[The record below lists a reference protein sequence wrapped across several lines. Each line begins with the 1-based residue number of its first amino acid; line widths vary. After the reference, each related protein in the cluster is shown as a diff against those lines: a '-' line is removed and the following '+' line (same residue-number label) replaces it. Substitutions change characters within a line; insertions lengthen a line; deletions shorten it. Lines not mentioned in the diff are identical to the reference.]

1 MGSDHVTIYPA
12 FLMCKYACSTVL
24 QVQGYVKPDSKC
36 KTVQK
41 LCKISVINVN
51 QFMLSSLVCPG

>member
-1 MGSDHVTIYPA
+1 MGSDDGTGYPA

-24 QVQGYVKPDSKC
+24 QAHGYVKPGSKC

-41 LCKISVINVN
+41 LCKIYAKQV
-51 QFMLSSLVCPG
+51 Q